1 LNINIFDILLTSSV
15 ILLLP
20 FFRTSAF
27 WGKNENYGWLFFI
40 LALYFFSEIKKN
52 IYKDPDNRD
61 KLIIISFCFTSA
73 CALYARQLLFFLPIS
88 YLLYLFINNANK
100 KIILTSIISFS
111 ILAITLV
118 FIATLFQ
125 WGRFTS
131 FFEIYT
137 VLFLFTLFGFLNQ
150 LLMYLKVLKT
160 HNDQPVPMANVIRPL
175 IPLIVIIIRRLT
187 SANF

>member
-1 LNINIFDILLTSSV
+1 MSNLIVVHGGVIPFICHIFLIFFGGFMSLSMIFNPNFVKGMGFESV
-15 ILLLP
+15 
-20 FFRTSAF
+20 
-27 WGKNENYGWLFFI
+27 E
-40 LALYFFSEIKKN
+40 
-52 IYKDPDNRD
+52 
-61 KLIIISFCFTSA
+61 
-73 CALYARQLLFFLPIS
+73 ARFLGRG
-88 YLLYLFINNANK
+88 LG
-100 KIILTSIISFS
+100 FS

-131 FFEIYT
+131 FFEIYA
-137 VLFLFTLFGFLNQ
+137 VLFLFTLFAFLNQ

>member
-1 LNINIFDILLTSSV
+1 MSNLIAVHGGTIPFICHIFLIFFGGFMSLSMIFNPNFVKGMGFESV
-15 ILLLP
+15 
-20 FFRTSAF
+20 
-27 WGKNENYGWLFFI
+27 E
-40 LALYFFSEIKKN
+40 
-52 IYKDPDNRD
+52 
-61 KLIIISFCFTSA
+61 
-73 CALYARQLLFFLPIS
+73 ARFLGRG
-88 YLLYLFINNANK
+88 LG
-100 KIILTSIISFS
+100 FS

>member
-1 LNINIFDILLTSSV
+1 MSNLIVVHGGVIPFICHIFLIFFGGFMSLSMIFNPNFVKGMGFDSV
-15 ILLLP
+15 DARFLGRGL
-20 FFRTSAF
+20 
-27 WGKNENYGWLFFI
+27 G
-40 LALYFFSEIKKN
+40 FSV
-52 IYKDPDNRD
+52 
-61 KLIIISFCFTSA
+61 
-73 CALYARQLLFFLPIS
+73 
-88 YLLYLFINNANK
+88 
-100 KIILTSIISFS
+100 
-111 ILAITLV
+111 LAITLV

-137 VLFLFTLFGFLNQ
+137 VLFLFTLFAFLNQ

-160 HNDQPVPMANVIRPL
+160 HNDGPVPMANVIRPL

>member
-1 LNINIFDILLTSSV
+1 MSNLIVVHGGAIPFICHIFLIFFGGFMSLSMIFNPNFVKGMGFESV
-15 ILLLP
+15 
-20 FFRTSAF
+20 
-27 WGKNENYGWLFFI
+27 E
-40 LALYFFSEIKKN
+40 
-52 IYKDPDNRD
+52 
-61 KLIIISFCFTSA
+61 
-73 CALYARQLLFFLPIS
+73 ARFLGRG
-88 YLLYLFINNANK
+88 LGFA
-100 KIILTSIISFS
+100 

-125 WGRFTS
+125 WGNFTS
-131 FFEIYT
+131 FFEVYA

>member
-1 LNINIFDILLTSSV
+1 MGNLIVVHGGTIPFICHIFLI
-15 ILLLP
+15 
-20 FFRTSAF
+20 FFGGFMS
-27 WGKNENYGWLFFI
+27 L
-40 LALYFFSEIKKN
+40 
-52 IYKDPDNRD
+52 
-61 KLIIISFCFTSA
+61 
-73 CALYARQLLFFLPIS
+73 
-88 YLLYLFINNANK
+88 
-100 KIILTSIISFS
+100 SIIFNPNFVKGMGFESVEASFMGRALGFS

-125 WGRFTS
+125 WGRFIS
-131 FFEIYT
+131 FFEIYA

-160 HNDQPVPMANVIRPL
+160 HNDQPVPMANVMRPL

>member
-1 LNINIFDILLTSSV
+1 MSNLIVVHGGTIPFICHIFLIFFGGFMSLSMIFNPNFVKGMGFDSV
-15 ILLLP
+15 
-20 FFRTSAF
+20 
-27 WGKNENYGWLFFI
+27 E
-40 LALYFFSEIKKN
+40 
-52 IYKDPDNRD
+52 
-61 KLIIISFCFTSA
+61 
-73 CALYARQLLFFLPIS
+73 ARFLGRG
-88 YLLYLFINNANK
+88 LG
-100 KIILTSIISFS
+100 FS

-175 IPLIVIIIRRLT
+175 IPLIVIMIRRLT

>member
-1 LNINIFDILLTSSV
+1 MSDLIAVHGGTIPFICHIFLI
-15 ILLLP
+15 
-20 FFRTSAF
+20 FFGGFMS
-27 WGKNENYGWLFFI
+27 L
-40 LALYFFSEIKKN
+40 
-52 IYKDPDNRD
+52 
-61 KLIIISFCFTSA
+61 
-73 CALYARQLLFFLPIS
+73 
-88 YLLYLFINNANK
+88 
-100 KIILTSIISFS
+100 SIIFNPNFVKGMGFESVEAKFLGRGLGFS

-131 FFEIYT
+131 FFEFYS
-137 VLFLFTLFGFLNQ
+137 VLFLFKLFAFLNQ
-150 LLMYLKVLKT
+150 LLMYLKVVKT

>member
-1 LNINIFDILLTSSV
+1 MSNLIVVHGGVIPFICHIFLIFFGGFMSLSMIFNPNFVKGMGFESV
-15 ILLLP
+15 EARFLGRGL
-20 FFRTSAF
+20 
-27 WGKNENYGWLFFI
+27 G
-40 LALYFFSEIKKN
+40 FSV
-52 IYKDPDNRD
+52 
-61 KLIIISFCFTSA
+61 
-73 CALYARQLLFFLPIS
+73 
-88 YLLYLFINNANK
+88 
-100 KIILTSIISFS
+100 
-111 ILAITLV
+111 LAITLV

>member
-1 LNINIFDILLTSSV
+1 MSNLIVVHGGTIPFICHIFLIFFGGFMSLSMIFNPNFVKGMGFESV
-15 ILLLP
+15 
-20 FFRTSAF
+20 
-27 WGKNENYGWLFFI
+27 E
-40 LALYFFSEIKKN
+40 
-52 IYKDPDNRD
+52 
-61 KLIIISFCFTSA
+61 
-73 CALYARQLLFFLPIS
+73 ARFLGRG
-88 YLLYLFINNANK
+88 LG
-100 KIILTSIISFS
+100 FS

-131 FFEIYT
+131 FFEVYT
-137 VLFLFTLFGFLNQ
+137 VLFLFTLFAFLNQ

>member
-1 LNINIFDILLTSSV
+1 MSDLIVVHGGTIPFICHIFLIFFGGFMSLSMIFNPNFVKGMGFESV
-15 ILLLP
+15 EAKFLGRGL
-20 FFRTSAF
+20 
-27 WGKNENYGWLFFI
+27 G
-40 LALYFFSEIKKN
+40 FSV
-52 IYKDPDNRD
+52 
-61 KLIIISFCFTSA
+61 
-73 CALYARQLLFFLPIS
+73 
-88 YLLYLFINNANK
+88 
-100 KIILTSIISFS
+100 
-111 ILAITLV
+111 LAITLV

-125 WGRFTS
+125 IGRFTS

>member
-1 LNINIFDILLTSSV
+1 MSDVIVVHGGTIPFICHIFLIFFGGFMSLSMIFNSNFVKGMGFESV
-15 ILLLP
+15 E
-20 FFRTSAF
+20 A
-27 WGKNENYGWLFFI
+27 K
-40 LALYFFSEIKKN
+40 
-52 IYKDPDNRD
+52 
-61 KLIIISFCFTSA
+61 
-73 CALYARQLLFFLPIS
+73 FLGRG
-88 YLLYLFINNANK
+88 LG
-100 KIILTSIISFS
+100 FS

>member
-1 LNINIFDILLTSSV
+1 MSNLIVVHGGVIPFICHIFLIFFGGFMSLSMIFNPNFVKGMGFESV
-15 ILLLP
+15 
-20 FFRTSAF
+20 
-27 WGKNENYGWLFFI
+27 E
-40 LALYFFSEIKKN
+40 
-52 IYKDPDNRD
+52 
-61 KLIIISFCFTSA
+61 
-73 CALYARQLLFFLPIS
+73 ARFLGRG
-88 YLLYLFINNANK
+88 LG
-100 KIILTSIISFS
+100 FS
-111 ILAITLV
+111 IFAITLV

-131 FFEIYT
+131 FFEIYA

-175 IPLIVIIIRRLT
+175 IPLIVIIIRRFT

>member
-1 LNINIFDILLTSSV
+1 MDNLILVHGGTIPFICHVFLIFFGGFMSL
-15 ILLLP
+15 
-20 FFRTSAF
+20 
-27 WGKNENYGWLFFI
+27 
-40 LALYFFSEIKKN
+40 
-52 IYKDPDNRD
+52 
-61 KLIIISFCFTSA
+61 
-73 CALYARQLLFFLPIS
+73 
-88 YLLYLFINNANK
+88 
-100 KIILTSIISFS
+100 SIIFNPNFVKGMGFESVEAKFLGRGLGFS

-131 FFEIYT
+131 FFEIYA
-137 VLFLFTLFGFLNQ
+137 VLFMFTLFAFLNQ
-150 LLMYLKVLKT
+150 LLMYLKILKT